1 MFAGRLSDK
10 VSSELGY
17 YGRAFVFPAEG
28 GQEMNE
34 TEVTLIPLKEE
45 DREQFITDNQWAFK
59 YGSTIE
65 FGMRNDEYEEDD
77 EIISRKTI
85 EHSIDQ

>member
-1 MFAGRLSDK
+1 
-10 VSSELGY
+10 
-17 YGRAFVFPAEG
+17 
-28 GQEMNE
+28 MNE